1 MRMKRNLHN
10 RHFLILAGLVMILLA
25 GCSADNPIESANVT
39 ATTALQPAFLIAGDP
54 IQIQARVA
62 TIDPDQ
68 MMLTFVDYTE
78 IAVADEETEIFTM
91 QQGVEVPV
99 TFDYIKIGD
108 SVQVCGTYQDNGYIL
123 ANKIR
128 VYLESECPD
137 YDLSFRDYITAI
149 DYDAGTFTVSERT
162 ETITTDDA
170 TVVWGVDG
178 GKVEFDTQEAS
189 VNYGTGAKVVVG
201 SVPTYNYVEYAFT
214 DLKVG
219 DLVEVKANV
228 VNSSTLLA
236 VSIKLAGSN
245 FQDCVEF
252 DAVIASLDCGTRIV
266 TFEDFNWI
274 GWVCPGAILT
284 ASDGTTLDLCDFAV
298 GDNVAVKGLP
308 IEGDS
313 LKICVMEQK

>member
-1 MRMKRNLHN
+1 MRMKRNLHH
-10 RHFLILAGLVMILLA
+10 RHFLILAGFLVLLLA
-25 GCSADNPIESANVT
+25 GCSADNPTDSSVT
-39 ATTALQPAFLIAGDP
+39 MAPASQPVFLIAGDP
-54 IQIQARVA
+54 VQIQARVA
-62 TIDPDQ
+62 TTDPVQ
-68 MMLTFVDYTE
+68 KMLTFVDHTE
-78 IAVADEETEIFTM
+78 IAVADDETVIFTI
-91 QQGVEVPV
+91 QQGEEVAI
-99 TFDYIKIGD
+99 TFDDIAVGD
-108 SVQVCGTYQDNGYIL
+108 SVQVCGTYQENGYIL
-123 ANKIR
+123 ANRIR

-149 DYDAGTFTVSERT
+149 DYTAGTFTVAERT

-170 TVVWGVDG
+170 TVIWGVAG
-178 GKVEFDTQEAS
+178 GNVEFDAQETS
-189 VNYGTGAKVVVG
+189 INYGTSSKVVVG
-201 SVPTYNYVEYAFT
+201 SIPTERYVEYAFT

-219 DLVEVKANV
+219 DLVEVRANI

-245 FQDCVEF
+245 FQNCVEF
-252 DAVIASLDCGTRIV
+252 DAVIASLDCATRIV

-308 IEGDS
+308 LEDDS
-313 LKICVMEQK
+313 LKICVMEQQ